1 MEQYTEANNAGR
13 TGRKGRNRSVGT
25 AEVMKYVIAVLIL
38 GYVAVILLFTGGSS
52 KPFDEVAGRV
62 EASLDSGSLSK
73 QSGQA
78 LKRYYGLNSAD
89 YKGAMLYSSDA
100 SISVEEVLLIEAKN
114 EAQTA
119 EIREA
124 VERRIEQRR
133 NDFDGYAPE
142 QVQLLE
148 NAQVLVRGR
157 FVFMAVSPDAEQYR
171 TAFVNSL

>member
-1 MEQYTEANNAGR
+1 M
-13 TGRKGRNRSVGT
+13 
-25 AEVMKYVIAVLIL
+25 
-38 GYVAVILLFTGGSS
+38 
-52 KPFDEVAGRV
+52 

-124 VERRIEQRR
+124 VERRVEQWR

>member
-1 MEQYTEANNAGR
+1 MEQYTEANAGR
-13 TGRKGRNRSVGT
+13 SKGRKIGSRPIRM
-25 AEVMKYVIAVLIL
+25 AEVMKYVITALIF
-38 GYVAVILLFTGGSS
+38 GYVVLILLFTGGSS
-52 KPFDEVAGRV
+52 KPFEEVAGSV
-62 EASLDSGSLSK
+62 EASLDSGNLTK

-78 LKRYYGLNSAD
+78 IKRYYGLNSAD

-114 EAQTA
+114 EAQTT

-171 TAFVNSL
+171 TAFVKGL

>member
-1 MEQYTEANNAGR
+1 MEQYAEANNAGR
-13 TGRKGRNRSVGT
+13 TGRKGRSRSVGT

-52 KPFDEVAGRV
+52 KRFDEVAGRV

-73 QSGQA
+73 QSGQE

-171 TAFVNSL
+171 TAFVKRV

>member
-13 TGRKGRNRSVGT
+13 TGRKGRSRSVGT

-38 GYVAVILLFTGGSS
+38 GY
-52 KPFDEVAGRV
+52 E
-62 EASLDSGSLSK
+62 
-73 QSGQA
+73 
-78 LKRYYGLNSAD
+78 
-89 YKGAMLYSSDA
+89 YSSDA

-171 TAFVNSL
+171 TAFVKSL